1 MFKIMTRCLYTIF
14 LAICLMVPFFKIS
27 AQEFLKLATTT
38 STYDTGLLDYIIP
51 PFEKKHNL
59 RVHIISV
66 GTGKAIKLGENGDV
80 DVILVHARQE
90 EDKFVRNGFGV
101 NRRDLMSNDFV
112 IAGPESDPAGVKG
125 LKNPVAALRKI
136 YQARQLFVSRGDD
149 SGTYKKELSLWNLAG
164 LEPANRANS
173 WYLETGQ
180 GQGATLR
187 IADEKNSYILIDR
200 STYLVNKKHVRLKIL
215 FEGGEKLLNPYG
227 IIAVNP
233 DKHRYV
239 KYKEAMKLIV
249 WLISPECQEM
259 INNFKLNGSNLF
271 YKIN

>member
-1 MFKIMTRCLYTIF
+1 MTRCLYTILF
-14 LAICLMVPFFKIS
+14 TLCLMVPFFKMS
-27 AQEFLKLATTT
+27 AQQFLKLATTT
-38 STYDTGLLDYIIP
+38 STYDTGLLDHIIP

-59 RVHIISV
+59 RVHIVSV

-80 DVILVHARQE
+80 DVILVHSRQE

-112 IAGPESDPAGVKG
+112 IAGPESDPAGVKR
-125 LKNPVAALRKI
+125 LKNPVAVLKKI
-136 YQARQLFVSRGDD
+136 YETKQLFVSRGDD
-149 SGTYKKELSLWNLAG
+149 SGTYKKELSLWHLAG
-164 LEPANRANS
+164 LEPANRVNS

-200 STYLVNKKHVRLKIL
+200 STYHVNRKHVRLKIL
-215 FEGGEKLLNPYG
+215 FEGGGKLLNPYG

-233 DKHRYV
+233 NKHKHV
-239 KYKEAMKLIV
+239 KYKEAMELIN
-249 WLISPECQEM
+249 WLTSAECQEM
-259 INNFKLNGSNLF
+259 IDDFKIDGVNLF